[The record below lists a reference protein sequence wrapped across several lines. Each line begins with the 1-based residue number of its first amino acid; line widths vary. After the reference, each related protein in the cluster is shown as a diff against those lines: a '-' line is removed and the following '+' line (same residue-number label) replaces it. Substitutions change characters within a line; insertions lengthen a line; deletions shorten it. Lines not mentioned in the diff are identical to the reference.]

1 MRRLLTIGVRR
12 PRAAL
17 AAWLIVTALLGIYGL
32 GVGRHL
38 TAPTLTVPG
47 TESAREYQLFR
58 QHFSPSVDAPILL
71 QGPRRALD
79 REGPALAAGLA
90 KLPGARVVSAWAA
103 NSLGPILRPSP
114 SSALVL
120 VSVAVPPHVS
130 EHGVTR
136 LINHTIAA
144 DIASPVVAR
153 VSGIDAIGTQLQSAS
168 LSAVSKAELI
178 AIPVLLIVLLIV
190 FGSVTA
196 AAIPAL
202 LGLGTVFAGFGVL
215 SLLAQVAPLTDL
227 TTSAASMM
235 GLALG
240 VDYSLLVVSR
250 FRDELPGRPTSDEL
264 RRAATVAAL
273 RAGRTVAFAGGAIA
287 LLMISALLVSTGT
300 LLISAVTGVIVVALV
315 SVTATIVAAPAAL
328 TLLGGRVAHRTM
340 GRSARLRRA
349 PRPATRR
356 ATQRTTPRAT
366 GAGRPIWRSPLFAAV
381 VAIALLAVAWR
392 ATSLATGPPD
402 ARQLPAGSSARHD
415 YEQIGRAVG
424 AGWATPFE
432 LTAVVPS
439 GVITTMPRL
448 DALAAAQ
455 RRISRDPDV
464 AAVIGP
470 GALAAR
476 ARPLLHAEASLTAAD
491 NSLQQS
497 ARDVGGL
504 TSNLGEAAAG
514 AQRVQSGFS
523 EAAAAVG
530 TLVSGGSGGADA
542 VAKLHAGLQQATDGS
557 RLANQALTGAQ
568 QAARRIA
575 SGGDAAA
582 AGAATLAAKLGAGSS
597 TAASAEPQLISL
609 AQSLRANA
617 SNAAALANPL
627 GSVDTNVA
635 TASGQL
641 DKIVSALGAVRYSRR
656 DTTYRTVLGEI
667 MSARSTLAATPSTAG
682 VVDKLR
688 QLSATDLRASGDA
701 SLLASAVAT
710 LGQTASRLQYAA
722 AALSTGIE
730 QLGRGERALANGIE
744 RLASSGAA
752 LTAGMTTLSGGTAT
766 LGAKLAALQGG
777 AHQLASGLAQE
788 QTQTGSLAG
797 ALSAGQ
803 RRAVVDQRTLPGN
816 SKLLKQLIG
825 APGVFSSGH
834 AVLAALEGANAT
846 QRAGL
851 DYTIDVGS
859 DGQAARLL
867 IVPRSAPGSAATAAL
882 RQRLEQVAR
891 SLSQAIGAHAA
902 VGGPSALLRDYANA
916 ASGRMPL
923 LIVTLMVVTFVLL
936 ALVFRSLL
944 APLISVLL
952 NLVTVGAAFGAL
964 ALLSGGAH
972 PMLGGPGYVDAL
984 SVSAMFTAIFA
995 LSIDYQVFLLMR
1007 MREGWL
1013 LTGNVGDGVDYGMAR
1028 TKRVVAG
1035 AAAIMAGVFLAF
1047 STADVA
1053 TIRQLGVG
1061 LALAVVIDATVV
1073 RLVLL
1078 PAALRLG
1085 GRFTWWLPRWLDAR
1099 LPALD
1104 IGADRRLRV
1113 GGDAADGSRLAEP
1126 AVQPSAGAFAGIG
1139 TSSYSMLRSS
1149 RTPASYSRI

>member
-1 MRRLLTIGVRR
+1 MHRLLTIGVRR

-17 AAWLIVTALLGIYGL
+17 AAWLIATAMLGIYGL
-32 GVGRHL
+32 GVGQHL

-47 TESAREYQLFR
+47 TESAREFQLFR
-58 QHFSPSVDAPILL
+58 QHFSPSVDVPILL
-71 QGPRRALD
+71 QGPRAALN

-90 KLPGARVVSAWAA
+90 KLPGARVISAWAP
-103 NSLGPILRPSP
+103 NSLGPMLRRS
-114 SSALVL
+114 STSALVL
-120 VSVAVPPHVS
+120 VSVALPPHVS

-136 LINHTIAA
+136 SINRTIYA
-144 DIASPVVAR
+144 DIARPVVAR

-168 LSAVSKAELI
+168 LSAVSRAELI

-250 FRDELPGRPTSDEL
+250 FRDELPAHPTSDEL

-287 LLMISALLVSTGT
+287 LLMVSALLVSTGT

-315 SVTATIVAAPAAL
+315 SVMATIVAAPAAL
-328 TLLGGRVAHRTM
+328 TLLGGRVAHRAM
-340 GRSARLRRA
+340 QRSARL
-349 PRPATRR
+349 
-356 ATQRTTPRAT
+356 PRAT
-366 GAGRPIWRSPLFAAV
+366 PAPAGGGRPLWRSPLFAAI
-381 VAIALLAVAWR
+381 VAVGLLAVAWR

-402 ARQLPAGSSARHD
+402 ARQLPTGSTARHD
-415 YEQIGRAVG
+415 YEQLSRAVG

-432 LTAVVPS
+432 LTAVVPD
-439 GVITTMPRL
+439 GVITTLPRL
-448 DALAAAQ
+448 DALASAQ
-455 RRISRDPDV
+455 REIGRDHDV

-470 GALAAR
+470 GTLATS
-476 ARPLLHAEASLTAAD
+476 ARPLLHAEASLSAA
-491 NSLQQS
+491 NASLQQS

-504 TSNLGEAAAG
+504 TSNLGQAAVG

-523 EAAAAVG
+523 QAAAAVG
-530 TLVSGGSGGADA
+530 TLASGGNGGASA
-542 VAKLHAGLQQATDGS
+542 VARLRAGLQQATDGS
-557 RLANQALTGAQ
+557 RLANQALAGAQ
-568 QAARRIA
+568 QAAARIA
-575 SGGDAAA
+575 SGGDVAA
-582 AGAATLAAKLGAGSS
+582 AGAAKLAAKLGAGSS

-609 AQSLRANA
+609 AQSLRDNATNA
-617 SNAAALANPL
+617 SALASPL
-627 GSVDTNVA
+627 GSVDSNVA

-641 DKIVSALGAVRYSRR
+641 DRILSSLGSVRFSRR
-656 DTTYRTVLGEI
+656 DQTYRTVLGEI
-667 MSARSTLAATPSTAG
+667 MSARSTLAATPSTVG

-688 QLSATDLRASGDA
+688 QLSATDLRASTDA
-701 SLLASAVAT
+701 SLLASGVAT
-710 LGQTASRLQYAA
+710 LGQTAGQLQNAA
-722 AALSTGIE
+722 AALSAGIS
-730 QLGRGERALANGIE
+730 QLNRGEHALANGIE

-752 LTAGMTTLSGGTAT
+752 LTTGMATLSGGTGT
-766 LGAKLAALQGG
+766 LGAKLATLQSG
-777 AHQLASGLAQE
+777 AQQLASGLTQE
-788 QTQTGSLAG
+788 ESQTGNLAG

-803 RRAVVDQRTLPGN
+803 RRAAADQHALPGN

-834 AVLAALEGANAT
+834 AVLAALQGASAT

-851 DYTIDVGS
+851 DYTIDAGS

-882 RQRLEQVAR
+882 RQRLQKVAR
-891 SLSQAIGAHAA
+891 SLSQAIGAQAA

-923 LIVTLMVVTFVLL
+923 LIVTLMLVTFVLL

-964 ALLSGGAH
+964 ALLAGGAH
-972 PMLGGPGYVDAL
+972 PILGGPGYVDAL

-1013 LTGNVGDGVDYGMAR
+1013 RTGNVSDGVDYGVAR

-1085 GRFTWWLPRWLDAR
+1085 GRFTWWMPRWLDDR

-1104 IGADRRLRV
+1104 IGAERRPRSRT
-1113 GGDAADGSRLAEP
+1113 GDDELPLADLDAQAP
-1126 AVQPSAGAFAGIG
+1126 TGALAGIG
-1139 TSSYSMLRSS
+1139 TSSNSLGLRSPA
-1149 RTPASYSRI
+1149 PASYSRI